1 MSLCYTHLHI
11 VTHKVVVPTF
21 ILVDLLTG
29 LFLIRGRKGKV
40 AVMKEE
46 KYNETLL
53 VIIILLLVIILKLI

>member
-1 MSLCYTHLHI
+1 
-11 VTHKVVVPTF
+11 VVVPTF
-21 ILVDLLTG
+21 ILVDLYTG